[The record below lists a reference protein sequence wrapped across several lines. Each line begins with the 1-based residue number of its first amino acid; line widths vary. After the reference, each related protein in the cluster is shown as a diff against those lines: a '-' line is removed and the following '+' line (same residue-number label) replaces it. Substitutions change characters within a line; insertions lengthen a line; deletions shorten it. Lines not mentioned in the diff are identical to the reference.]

1 MNQTFKIDQFT
12 AANEAAINQFAHFAQ
27 MSLANLEKFAAIG
40 LDAARDSVE
49 QATAHAASLAGAKD
63 VHEVIAINSAALEPV
78 MKRAYAYSRT
88 VYETAAETNAEVKK
102 VIEKQTSELSKSATS
117 SMEEA
122 FKYAPAGS
130 MTWASCCGPMTTAR
144 IGRGSASWR
153 WQGARAGAARCACP
167 ALARHRPS
175 VQAALRPD
183 LLRQHAAHCPL
194 GLLRRLDAGRRAP
207 PCPERPT
214 GHLRTLPG
222 GRRADGA
229 RQSCL

>member
-1 MNQTFKIDQFT
+1 MNSTFKMDQFT

-49 QATAHAASLAGAKD
+49 QATTHAASLAGAKD

-102 VIEKQTSELSKSATS
+102 VIEQQAAELNKSTVTSF
-117 SMEEA
+117 EEA

-130 MTWASCCGPMTTAR
+130 EAYVGNMKSAIAAAQNAYQNLASINQQLVESVEKTVEQNVATVKAAAAPKARRTTKR
-144 IGRGSASWR
+144 K
-153 WQGARAGAARCACP
+153 
-167 ALARHRPS
+167 
-175 VQAALRPD
+175 
-183 LLRQHAAHCPL
+183 
-194 GLLRRLDAGRRAP
+194 
-207 PCPERPT
+207 
-214 GHLRTLPG
+214 
-222 GRRADGA
+222 
-229 RQSCL
+229 